1 MRTETERQREAKL
14 NICLSKILK
23 AMKPPDN
30 ITVSQWA
37 DKNRRLTTETSAEA
51 GRWRTSRTP
60 YMTEVMDC
68 FTDPRIEHIVV
79 VAPSQV
85 GKSEVEN
92 NIIGYIIDQ
101 NPGPILFI
109 QPTVEDAKRYSEM
122 RLAPMI
128 RDTKCLRKKVADPKT
143 RDGGNTKRQ
152 KSFPGGFL
160 VMAGSNVSH
169 DLSSMPMRYV
179 IGDERDRWAASAG
192 TEGDPWELAKARTRT
207 FYNRKLIEVST
218 PTVKGCSAIEDA
230 FNLGTMERWVTQCR
244 HCGEYSEIQIDQIRF
259 PHKTIVNG
267 ESKKFEIEEI
277 YYICPRCG
285 GISDENEVKRQHSKW
300 EAEAPEAKKL
310 HKTRSFWLTAWL
322 SPWVTWKE
330 IILDFLQAGNDP
342 EKLQV
347 CYNTMLGK
355 LWEAR
360 GDMES
365 EESVMA
371 RREEYKAELPDG
383 VMVLT
388 CGVDTQDD
396 RLEYEV
402 VGYGH
407 FGESW
412 GIKKGVIM
420 GRPDSDDVWRQ
431 LDDVIEH
438 KYKFFGGHS
447 IKISL
452 TFMDEGGHFT
462 QEVRQRCR
470 ERQMMNVFAIKG
482 AAGVRDIP
490 YTSAPKKQKIVLGGR
505 FIGTV
510 WVYEIG
516 VDAGK
521 QKIVNNLRVQTPG
534 PNYCHFPK
542 RDDYGT
548 DYFKSLMSEHL
559 VYNKKLKN
567 PLHWEK
573 IPGHERNEAF
583 DCRNYAN
590 AAFKALDP
598 DIDATEKRI
607 MTLAAGKAAP
617 KKERAP
623 RKPQR
628 KLSDSFDDW

>member
-277 YYICPRCG
+277 YYIPGSHGKKSYLIFCRRAMTPKSFRYATTPCSESCG
-285 GISDENEVKRQHSKW
+285 KPAAIWKAKRALW
-300 EAEAPEAKKL
+300 RDGRNIR
-310 HKTRSFWLTAWL
+310 RSFPT
-322 SPWVTWKE
+322 
-330 IILDFLQAGNDP
+330 G
-342 EKLQV
+342 
-347 CYNTMLGK
+347 
-355 LWEAR
+355 
-360 GDMES
+360 
-365 EESVMA
+365 
-371 RREEYKAELPDG
+371 
-383 VMVLT
+383 
-388 CGVDTQDD
+388 
-396 RLEYEV
+396 
-402 VGYGH
+402 
-407 FGESW
+407 
-412 GIKKGVIM
+412 
-420 GRPDSDDVWRQ
+420 
-431 LDDVIEH
+431 
-438 KYKFFGGHS
+438 
-447 IKISL
+447 
-452 TFMDEGGHFT
+452 
-462 QEVRQRCR
+462 
-470 ERQMMNVFAIKG
+470 
-482 AAGVRDIP
+482 
-490 YTSAPKKQKIVLGGR
+490 
-505 FIGTV
+505 
-510 WVYEIG
+510 
-516 VDAGK
+516 
-521 QKIVNNLRVQTPG
+521 
-534 PNYCHFPK
+534 
-542 RDDYGT
+542 
-548 DYFKSLMSEHL
+548 
-559 VYNKKLKN
+559 
-567 PLHWEK
+567 
-573 IPGHERNEAF
+573 
-583 DCRNYAN
+583 
-590 AAFKALDP
+590 
-598 DIDATEKRI
+598 
-607 MTLAAGKAAP
+607 
-617 KKERAP
+617 
-623 RKPQR
+623 
-628 KLSDSFDDW
+628 